1 MTNAQTKAIERV
13 KAMTQSLLFTDNY
26 EVKEFTIQEC
36 EFFVSVVIETGM
48 KNDEGTYASIFARER
63 VHIFIGKRGGITYP
77 VHTNKGQV
85 RRRLKSCESLL
96 TVSLAQRM

>member
-26 EVKEFTIQEC
+26 EVKEFTIQDY
-36 EFFVSVVIETGM
+36 EFFVSVAIETGI
-48 KNDEGTYASIFARER
+48 KNDEGTYASIIARER
-63 VHIFIGKRGGITYP
+63 VHIFVGKRGGITYP

-85 RRRLKSCESLL
+85 QRRLKSYESLL